1 MNVRRDPRVLL
12 LDIDRAAEKIAG
24 YIEGMDVAAYVA
36 SAGVQ
41 DQLERNFITI
51 GEALNWLSLV
61 SPELSGRIPNAKG
74 IIGFRHKLVHGY
86 DHIDAEIVWSAAV
99 DDLPALRKTV
109 RSLLAG
115 LDGAVNNRPPPQPE
129 DER

>member
-24 YIEGMDVAAYVA
+24 YIEGMDFATYAT

-51 GEALNWLSLV
+51 GEALNRLSLV
-61 SPELSGRIPNAKG
+61 SPELSERIPNAKD

-99 DDLPALRKTV
+99 DDLPVLRRTV
-109 RSLLAG
+109 RSLLAE
-115 LDGAVNNRPPPQPE
+115 LDRAVDNPPPPRAE
-129 DER
+129 DRR

>member
-24 YIEGMDVAAYVA
+24 YIEGMDFAVYAM

-51 GEALNWLSLV
+51 GEALNRLSLL
-61 SPELSGRIPNAKG
+61 SPELSGRIPNAKD

-99 DDLPALRKTV
+99 DDLPELRKTV
-109 RSLLAG
+109 RSVLAG
-115 LDGAVNNRPPPQPE
+115 LDRAADNQPSPQTG
-129 DER
+129 DRR

>member
-24 YIEGMDVAAYVA
+24 YIEGMDFATYVT

-51 GEALNWLSLV
+51 GEALNRLSLV
-61 SPELSGRIPNAKG
+61 SPELSQRIPNAKD

-109 RSLLAG
+109 RSVLAG
-115 LDGAVNNRPPPQPE
+115 LDRAADNRPPPQTE
-129 DER
+129 DRC

>member
-24 YIEGMDVAAYVA
+24 YIEGMDFAVYAA

-51 GEALNWLSLV
+51 GEALNRLSLV
-61 SPELSGRIPNAKG
+61 SPQLSGRIPNAKD

-99 DDLPALRKTV
+99 DDLPELRKTV
-109 RSLLAG
+109 RSLLDG
-115 LDGAVNNRPPPQPE
+115 LDRTVDNRPPPQAE
-129 DER
+129 DRC

>member
-51 GEALNWLSLV
+51 GEALNRLSLV
-61 SPELSGRIPNAKG
+61 SPELSERIPNAKD

>member
-24 YIEGMDVAAYVA
+24 YIEGMDFATYAT

-51 GEALNWLSLV
+51 GEALNRLSLV
-61 SPELSGRIPNAKG
+61 SPELSERIPNAKD

-109 RSLLAG
+109 RSVLAG
-115 LDGAVNNRPPPQPE
+115 LDRAADNQPSPQTG
-129 DER
+129 DRR

>member
-12 LDIDRAAEKIAG
+12 LDIDRRAWTSPP
-24 YIEGMDVAAYVA
+24 MS

-51 GEALNWLSLV
+51 GEALNRLSLV
-61 SPELSGRIPNAKG
+61 SPELSERIPNAKD

-115 LDGAVNNRPPPQPE
+115 LDRAADNRPPQQAE
-129 DER
+129 DRR

>member
-12 LDIDRAAEKIAG
+12 LDIDRAAEKIVG

-51 GEALNWLSLV
+51 GEALNRLSLV
-61 SPELSGRIPNAKG
+61 SPELSERIPNAKD

>member
-24 YIEGMDVAAYVA
+24 YIEGMDFATYAT

-51 GEALNWLSLV
+51 GEALNRLSLV
-61 SPELSGRIPNAKG
+61 SPELSERIPNAKD
-74 IIGFRHKLVHGY
+74 IIGVRHKLVHGY

-109 RSLLAG
+109 RSVLAG
-115 LDGAVNNRPPPQPE
+115 LDRAADNQPSPQTG
-129 DER
+129 DRR

>member
-1 MNVRRDPRVLL
+1 MNVRRDPRVVL

-24 YIEGMDVAAYVA
+24 YIEGMDFAAYA
-36 SAGVQ
+36 TSAGVQ

-51 GEALNWLSLV
+51 GEALNRLSLV
-61 SPELSGRIPNAKG
+61 SPELSERIPNAKD

-99 DDLPALRKTV
+99 DDLPALRKNV

-115 LDGAVNNRPPPQPE
+115 LDRAADNRPPPQAE
-129 DER
+129 DRR